1 MKKIYSILAIALAA
15 CMFTP
20 LAIAQ
25 GVSDSGGELIE
36 KDGLAYR
43 KSISEPTTQGV
54 YTITLESFTTGTV
67 TISHESIPADIVL
80 VLDYSGSMAWR
91 MGQNNVNGNDN
102 SSNPQDW
109 SRMKILREAVLS
121 FIEEIDENDLKDPD
135 TGEDRP
141 SRLGNRIG
149 IVTFAGNNSARTRV
163 NLTGLSGNGKTS
175 LINAV
180 NALTSPNGGTYAEDG
195 MALAYSQLNHGDDTR
210 KIRTTVLFTDG
221 DPGNG
226 SYWTSVSTR
235 YRTIGGSRFYYLT
248 DDGYSTWSVAN
259 DVINIA
265 NNIKN
270 LADDSKEISSTVY
283 TVSVISNPSDYAKV
297 YLSKTS
303 SEWTGAQRMATI
315 ETYNNNRY
323 IRPAWNSTNI
333 WENGNGT
340 RVATEGTY
348 AYATTDAEKLKEI
361 FQSIAKASGGTAAP
375 VGEGSV
381 AQVDVVSSSFML
393 PPGADDS
400 SIEVYTVPYVRD
412 NADGTHVFLTDS
424 QGNEILTKAPTS
436 TDTYTKKWVD
446 ENGEAHEQPDTDI
459 DNGIEW
465 HLTPSV
471 EGSSKKDKI
480 TVTGFDYA
488 NLFCGPDATEST
500 GWHKGY
506 KLVVKIPIKMDTDA
520 VGGPS
525 LATNGSGSGIWING
539 VNQFPFVSPKVSL
552 PVNIHIRKEGLAVGE
567 SAKFL
572 IERTTDGTT
581 WTPVTSVFVTRTS
594 TDAEEG
600 ENAPITK
607 VIGMPAT
614 DDSTP
619 AKPYVYRVTE
629 EAWSWSYNSGH
640 TTPVTTDLLETN
652 PFIFTNGKKTN
663 IDMKVKNAESKA
675 TNIFLPGETEGHYV
689 DSKPRK
695 TSSD

>member
-1 MKKIYSILAIALAA
+1 MKKIYTILAIALAT

-20 LAIAQ
+20 FAKAQ
-25 GVSDSGGELIE
+25 GVSDGGGELIE

-43 KSISEPTTQGV
+43 KSISEPTTQGI

-67 TISHESIPADIVL
+67 TITHESIPADIVL

-91 MGQNNVNGNDN
+91 MGQDNVNGNDN

-109 SRMKILREAVLS
+109 SRMKTLREAVLA

-141 SRLGNRIG
+141 NRLGNRIG
-149 IVTFAGNNSARTRV
+149 IVTFAGNDAASTRV
-163 NLTGLSGNGKTS
+163 SLRRLDNGGKTA

-180 NALTSPNGGTYAEDG
+180 NALTSPNGGTYADDG
-195 MALAYSQLNHGDDTR
+195 MTLAYGQLNHGDDTR

-226 SYWTSVSTR
+226 NYWTSRRNSYT
-235 YRTIGGSRFYYLT
+235 TIGGTRYYYLT
-248 DDGYSTWSVAN
+248 TDANSTWTVAN
-259 DVINIA
+259 NVINIA

-270 LADDSKEISSTVY
+270 LADESKEISSTVY
-283 TVSVISNPSDYAKV
+283 TVSVISSPSDYAKV
-297 YLSKTS
+297 YLGKTS
-303 SEWTGAQRMATI
+303 SEWTGAQQMATI
-315 ETYNNNRY
+315 VGSGNTSY
-323 IRPAWNSTNI
+323 IRPAWNSTDI
-333 WENGNGT
+333 WSNGNGT
-340 RVATEGTY
+340 RVATDGTY

-361 FQSIAKASGGTAAP
+361 FQSIAHSSGGTAAP

-381 AQVDVVSSSFML
+381 AQVDVVSASFML
-393 PPGADDS
+393 PQGADDN

-412 NADGTHVFLTDS
+412 ETDGTHVFHTDS
-424 QGNEILTKAPTS
+424 QGNEVLTKAPSS

-446 ENGEAHEQPDTDI
+446 EDGVAHEEPGTDI
-459 DNGIEW
+459 DNGIVW
-465 HLTPSV
+465 HLGPSV
-471 EGSSKKDKI
+471 EGSTKKDKI

-488 NLFCGPDATEST
+488 NLFCGPDATTST

-506 KLVVKIPIKMDTDA
+506 KLVVKIPIKMDTLA

-525 LATNGSGSGIWING
+525 LATNGPGSGIYING

-552 PVNIHIRKEGLAVGE
+552 PTNIHIRKEGLAVGE

-594 TDAEEG
+594 ADDEAG
-600 ENAPITK
+600 EKAPITK

-629 EAWSWSYNSGH
+629 EKWSWSYNSGH
-640 TTPVTTDLLETN
+640 STPVTTDLLETN
-652 PFIFTNGKKTN
+652 PFIFTNGKKTDIN
-663 IDMKVKNAESKA
+663 VKVRNAESKA
-675 TNIFLPGETEGHYV
+675 TNVFLPGETEGHYV
-689 DSKPRK
+689 DSKDR
-695 TSSD
+695 

>member
-1 MKKIYSILAIALAA
+1 MKKIYTILAVALAT
-15 CMFTP
+15 CMFSP
-20 LAIAQ
+20 FAKAQ
-25 GVSDSGGELIE
+25 GVSDGGGQLIE

-43 KSISEPTTQGV
+43 KSISEPNTQGV

-91 MGQNNVNGNDN
+91 MGEDNVDGNDN

-109 SRMKILREAVLS
+109 SRMKTLREAVLA

-135 TGEDRP
+135 TGDDRP
-141 SRLGNRIG
+141 NRLGNRIG
-149 IVTFAGNNSARTRV
+149 IVTFAGDNQASNRV
-163 NLTGLSGNGKTS
+163 TLRRLDNGGKTA

-180 NALTSPNGGTYAEDG
+180 NALTSPNGGTYADDG
-195 MALAYSQLNHGDDTR
+195 MTLAYNQLNHGDDTR

-221 DPGNG
+221 DPGRGN
-226 SYWTSVSTR
+226 YWTSTSNN
-235 YRTIGGSRFYYLT
+235 YRTINGTRFYYLT
-248 DDGYSTWSVAN
+248 DAGYSTWNVAN
-259 DVINIA
+259 NVINIA

-270 LADDSKEISSTVY
+270 LANTEKEISSTVY
-283 TVSVISNPSDYAKV
+283 TVSVISSPSPYAKV
-297 YLSKTS
+297 YLGKTS
-303 SEWTGAQRMATI
+303 SEWAGAQRMATI
-315 ETYNNNRY
+315 ETYGNNRY
-323 IRPAWNSTNI
+323 IRPQWNSTNI
-333 WENGNGT
+333 WANGNGS
-340 RVATEGTY
+340 RVATDGTY

-361 FQSIAKASGGTAAP
+361 FQSIAHSSGGTAAP

-381 AQVDVVSSSFML
+381 AKVDVVSSSFML
-393 PPGADDS
+393 PPGADDN

-424 QGNEILTKAPTS
+424 QGKEVLTKAPNS

-446 ENGEAHEQPDTDI
+446 EQGVEHEQENTDI
-459 DNGIEW
+459 DNAIVW
-465 HLTPSV
+465 HLSPSK
-471 EGSSKKDKI
+471 EGSTKKDKI
-480 TVTGFDYA
+480 EVTGFDYA
-488 NLFCGPDATEST
+488 NLFCGPDATTST

-525 LATNGSGSGIWING
+525 LATNGDGSGIYING
-539 VNQFPFVSPKVSL
+539 VNQFPFVSPRVSL

-572 IERTTDGTT
+572 IERTSDGGTT

-594 TDAEEG
+594 TDAEAG
-600 ENAPITK
+600 DNAPITK

-629 EAWSWSYNSGH
+629 ETWSWSYNSGH

-652 PFIFTNGKKTN
+652 PFIFTNGKKTDIN
-663 IDMKVKNAESKA
+663 KKVRNAESKA

-689 DSKPRK
+689 DSKDR
-695 TSSD
+695 

>member
-1 MKKIYSILAIALAA
+1 MKKITTILAVALAT
-15 CMFTP
+15 CMFSP
-20 LAIAQ
+20 FAKAQ
-25 GVSDSGGELIE
+25 GVSDGGGQLIE

-91 MGQNNVNGNDN
+91 MGQDNVNGND
-102 SSNPQDW
+102 SSTNPQEW
-109 SRMKILREAVLS
+109 SRMKTLREAVLA
-121 FIEEIDENDLKDPD
+121 FIEEIDDNDLNDPD
-135 TGEDRP
+135 TGEPRGN
-141 SRLGNRIG
+141 RLGNRIS
-149 IVTFAGNNSARTRV
+149 IVTFAGNNQARTRV
-163 NLTGLSGNGKTS
+163 SLTGLGGNGKTS

-195 MALAYSQLNHGDDTR
+195 MTLAYSQLNHGDDTR

-226 SYWTSVSTR
+226 NYWTDRRNSYTTIEGTR
-235 YRTIGGSRFYYLT
+235 YYYLT
-248 DDGYSTWSVAN
+248 TDANSTWTVAN

-283 TVSVISNPSDYAKV
+283 TVSVISSPSEYSRV
-297 YLSKTS
+297 YLGKTS
-303 SEWTGAQRMATI
+303 SEWSGAERMATI
-315 ETYNNNRY
+315 VGSGNTSY

-333 WENGNGT
+333 WANGNGT

-361 FQSIAKASGGTAAP
+361 FQSIAHASGGTTAP

-393 PPGADDS
+393 PPGADDN

-424 QGNEILTKAPTS
+424 QGNEVLTKAPSS
-436 TDTYTKKWVD
+436 TATYTKKWVD
-446 ENGEAHEQPDTDI
+446 EDGVAHEQPDTDI
-459 DNGIEW
+459 DNGIVW
-465 HLTPSV
+465 HLVPSV
-471 EGSSKKDKI
+471 EGSTKKDKI

-525 LATNGSGSGIWING
+525 LDTNGPGSGIYING
-539 VNQFPFVSPKVSL
+539 VNQFPFESPKVSL

-572 IERTTDGTT
+572 IERTSDGGTT

-652 PFIFTNGKKTN
+652 PFIFTNGKKTDIN
-663 IDMKVKNAESKA
+663 KKVRNAESKA

-689 DSKPRK
+689 DSKDR
-695 TSSD
+695 